1 MAGMRDDDGFTAAEG
16 WIDEWESGV
25 VAFAARTQE
34 LARRLGEPGDSEPGD
49 CEPGD
54 GESRR
59 IRDVVAET
67 VGRDSAIGRAVLADR
82 G

>member
-49 CEPGD
+49 